1 MVAVVEGYPN
11 QDESIALVQRAY
23 EYFKERYRF
32 RAVLTNVEWWEDIH
46 TRQTLLYMY
55 FAFPGLTQ
63 GYSCQHRVDE
73 SVRYAAG
80 SLRQSREDVVLQMMQ
95 ELLRDPVFNEA
106 ERLSRIATPGS
117 SIAHWRR
124 AEMTDVTTL
133 ADSVRRYAVTRV
145 MEPAAVA
152 SLPGFLRETSESK
165 LPPPLPPAKPIG
177 GVRGIRASLRV
188 TEEVKAIQFNRARKT

>member
-1 MVAVVEGYPN
+1 MVAVVEGYPS

-32 RAVLTNVEWWEDIH
+32 RAVLTNVEWWDDIH

-63 GYSCQHRVDE
+63 GYSCEQRVDE

-80 SLRQSREDVVLQMMQ
+80 SLRQSLEDVVLQMMQ

-117 SIAHWRR
+117 SIAHWR

-133 ADSVRRYAVTRV
+133 ADSVRRYAVTHV

-152 SLPGFLRETSESK
+152 SLPEFLRETAESK
-165 LPPPLPPAKPIG
+165 SPTPPPPAKPIG